1 MNDQLKNIFDQS
13 PCPDR
18 QTLFDYITGK
28 LSPSKEHSVEEHL
41 LDCAFCSEAIEAYRE
56 EKDLSALN
64 DQLME
69 IDKRIQSGDTEKK
82 QYGFSPQEY
91 LKYAALLALVLISMT
106 GLYFLL
112 SDNKDPDLV
121 IEAPVSKRAPSVQ
134 KTESRMNQ
142 SPEPAKA
149 VRKTDKSGGLLN
161 ATSEQYSDTELFD
174 DLKADV
180 STQNNEGFA
189 DESSVK
195 VSNERTPVAPPT
207 STQSK
212 TAALKKSK
220 DTEGMRTTREEVDN
234 NKELQA
240 TSATTEIDEKATSDE
255 LSLSSVKLTSVDP
268 KRSRQVLD
276 SAIKAYDSRFY
287 IQAINIL
294 LTFSASDKKEGQ
306 KADWYLASAYAETRE
321 YEKARPIL
329 ERLISEGS
337 SYSRKARKLLE
348 TF

>member
-1 MNDQLKNIFDQS
+1 MNDHLKNIFDQS

-56 EKDLSALN
+56 EKDLSTVN
-64 DQLME
+64 DQL
-69 IDKRIQSGDTEKK
+69 IDIESRILSGDTRKK
-82 QYGFSPQEY
+82 PGGFSPQEY

-112 SDNKDPDLV
+112 SDNKDQDLV
-121 IEAPVSKRAPSVQ
+121 IEAPVSKRAPTVQ

-142 SPEPAKA
+142 APEPAKA
-149 VRKTDKSGGLLN
+149 VRKTGKSGRLKDSSAESFSG
-161 ATSEQYSDTELFD
+161 SELSD
-174 DLKADV
+174 DLGAGIQYEY
-180 STQNNEGFA
+180 SEGPVVETPA
-189 DESSVK
+189 K
-195 VSNERTPVAPPT
+195 TSNERTPATKPA
-207 STQSK
+207 STLSK
-212 TAALKKSK
+212 TAASKKSK
-220 DTEGMRTTREEVDN
+220 DLEVLRTAREESD
-234 NKELQA
+234 NKELPTTAA
-240 TSATTEIDEKATSDE
+240 TPEINDNASSDE
-255 LSLSSVKLTSVDP
+255 VTLSAVKMTSVDQ
-268 KRSRQVLD
+268 KKSRQILE

-294 LTFSASDKKEGQ
+294 LSFSASDKKEAQ